1 VLTLMTV
8 YSDGGGNDAMRNQ
21 QTPKI
26 RRAGA
31 YIVKAAES
39 RPSRVLA
46 KSDGRMSTPS
56 SADKRLAHALLNTKR
71 S

>member
-1 VLTLMTV
+1 
-8 YSDGGGNDAMRNQ
+8 MRNQ
-21 QTPKI
+21 QTTKI

-46 KSDGRMSTPS
+46 KSAGRISTPS
-56 SADKRLAHALLNTKR
+56 SDDRRLADALLKTKR
-71 S
+71 A